1 LEKLQRHAVLWIT
14 GAFKTAPSLGV
25 KAIAGLIPIQLYLQ
39 KLSGRSELRVH
50 ALLDNH
56 ILQSFIVNNSSSITH
71 LHPFSLSLLTGCQCG
86 LIKSH
91 LADMNNWFNEV
102 FPSFDP
108 INPEFKLSNKIIN
121 CFSNHFL
128 FHLFSKSSNCLF
140 KSQIQQLNNI
150 AIESSNTSLT
160 ALVVTDTSVKN
171 NVASSIVYIHVYNN
185 PIVKMLH
192 HTINVMSTEAEFFAI
207 SCGINQASHY
217 QNISKIIIVTNS
229 IHATKKIFNP
239 SSHLL
244 QKQAALILNDLRNFF
259 DCHYKNTIEFWE
271 CLSKSK

>member
-1 LEKLQRHAVLWIT
+1 
-14 GAFKTAPSLGV
+14 
-25 KAIAGLIPIQLYLQ
+25 
-39 KLSGRSELRVH
+39 
-50 ALLDNH
+50 
-56 ILQSFIVNNSSSITH
+56 
-71 LHPFSLSLLTGCQCG
+71 
-86 LIKSH
+86 
-91 LADMNNWFNEV
+91 MNNWFNEV
-102 FPSFDP
+102 FPSFNP
-108 INPEFKLSNKIIN
+108 INPEFKLGNRIIN

-171 NVASSIVYIHVYNN
+171 NVASSIVHIHVYNN

-192 HTINVMSTEAEFFAI
+192 HTINVTSTEAEFFAI
-207 SCGINQASHY
+207 RCGINQALYY
-217 QNISKIIIVTNS
+217 QNISKIIIITDS
-229 IHATKKIFNP
+229 IHVTKNIFNP

-259 DCHYKNTIEFWE
+259 DCHYKNTIEFWK
-271 CLSKSK
+271 CPSKSKQNLHKCIDIETKLFNLILFLPAKNSWDFSKKSECDDIISNWKMTFQASDLKGNNLLELVNSDNKILEPMYSKDGIQL